1 MRVQATPER
10 AIDGAKLA
18 DEIIAALAEV
28 TGEHATRRRREQ
40 LRVSETF
47 SAAHRG
53 GVGSPLVCLH
63 GFTDTWRTWEL
74 VLPAL
79 ERQHDVFAPTLPGH
93 AGGPPLTDGTEAA
106 VVDSLEQMLDEAG
119 IESAHI
125 AGNSL
130 GGYLALQLAA
140 RGRARS
146 VVALAPAG
154 GWAAGDETYKD
165 TLEHFPRMQ
174 ELAKA
179 SLPHIDAI
187 VSSPAGRRRATEFIT
202 TNYEHIPPELIAHQ
216 VHGVASCTAVQ
227 PMTVAALENS
237 WTLDAQRITCPVR
250 VVWGTDDRL
259 LPWPTAATR
268 YREDWLPHADWIELE
283 GVGHCPQ
290 LDVPL
295 ETAEL
300 IAGFTGLIRVRGV
313 LSTHHLPEFLLTVYV
328 LILIPGPSVLFVVS
342 RGVALGRRAALATVL
357 GNAMG
362 FALQLTLVAIGIGS
376 LVAHSEAVFT
386 ALKLAGAAYLVYLGI
401 RNIRDRKALARIF
414 GTTEVAPKSLRRI
427 VREGFVVGATN
438 PKGVIIFT
446 AVLPQ
451 FIDRSAGHVT
461 LQLLTL
467 GAICLVI
474 ALLSDG
480 AWAIASGTARQW
492 LGRSS
497 RRLELL
503 SATGGA
509 MLVGLG
515 VALAVTGRK
524 Q

>member
-1 MRVQATPER
+1 VLAT
-10 AIDGAKLA
+10 
-18 DEIIAALAEV
+18 
-28 TGEHATRRRREQ
+28 
-40 LRVSETF
+40 S
-47 SAAHRG
+47 
-53 GVGSPLVCLH
+53 
-63 GFTDTWRTWEL
+63 
-74 VLPAL
+74 
-79 ERQHDVFAPTLPGH
+79 
-93 AGGPPLTDGTEAA
+93 
-106 VVDSLEQMLDEAG
+106 
-119 IESAHI
+119 
-125 AGNSL
+125 
-130 GGYLALQLAA
+130 
-140 RGRARS
+140 
-146 VVALAPAG
+146 
-154 GWAAGDETYKD
+154 
-165 TLEHFPRMQ
+165 
-174 ELAKA
+174 
-179 SLPHIDAI
+179 
-187 VSSPAGRRRATEFIT
+187 
-202 TNYEHIPPELIAHQ
+202 
-216 VHGVASCTAVQ
+216 
-227 PMTVAALENS
+227 
-237 WTLDAQRITCPVR
+237 
-250 VVWGTDDRL
+250 
-259 LPWPTAATR
+259 
-268 YREDWLPHADWIELE
+268 
-283 GVGHCPQ
+283 
-290 LDVPL
+290 
-295 ETAEL
+295 
-300 IAGFTGLIRVRGV
+300 
-313 LSTHHLPEFLLTVYV
+313 HLPEFLLTVYV

-376 LVAHSEAVFT
+376 IVARSDAVFT
-386 ALKLAGAAYLVYLGI
+386 ALKLAGAAYLVYLGL

-414 GTTEVAPKSLRRI
+414 GTTEVAPKSLRRT
-427 VREGFVVGATN
+427 VREGFFVGATN

-480 AWAIASGTARQW
+480 AWAIASGSARHW